1 MLVEDLTQQGFTV
14 QTFPYGRWAE
24 GENIAQKLLR
34 QASDWLRFP
43 GRLRRAGADLVH
55 LNSALDKRALLRDVP
70 FVLLAR
76 ALRQKVLI
84 KWHGAET
91 ELLTQGG
98 IWGWAC
104 GVLLRHL
111 QSLCV
116 LSEHERTAVQQAG
129 FMLPCH
135 VVCNG
140 LDLQRY
146 QQSCDVRT
154 RLGIA
159 AGTPL
164 LLFIARLIP
173 TKGLRDT
180 LAAMRQ
186 LDASTDANLVVIG
199 DGPERA
205 GAQRLA
211 ADWGI
216 TSRVHFRGQMSEA
229 EALDYYCGCD
239 ILVFPTFHAEGFPM
253 SIFQAVAA
261 GMAVVTTR
269 IRAAADYLEET
280 EHALFVPAHDPEA
293 IAHGLQRLLTEPSL
307 LAAMRQ
313 ANRRLSRRFDRQR
326 VAADF
331 AAIYQELHR
340 DSV

>member
-1 MLVEDLTQQGFTV
+1 MSHPISTHSEVALFVRAKFDPTTSERRLKAAQLLKVESVPPRSGDTPSLNLAPVSTPKAHFEDFSDD
-14 QTFPYGRWAE
+14 FPT
-24 GENIAQKLLR
+24 AQYH
-34 QASDWLRFP
+34 
-43 GRLRRAGADLVH
+43 RLESATESYSPDT
-55 LNSALDKRALLRDVP
+55 LNSLMRVSLHKPATLKSLPRSGWPQHEALPDPVAENLRDAP
-70 FVLLAR
+70 TLPAQR
-76 ALRQKVLI
+76 
-84 KWHGAET
+84 
-91 ELLTQGG
+91 
-98 IWGWAC
+98 
-104 GVLLRHL
+104 
-111 QSLCV
+111 
-116 LSEHERTAVQQAG
+116 RTV
-129 FMLPCH
+129 
-135 VVCNG
+135 
-140 LDLQRY
+140 
-146 QQSCDVRT
+146 
-154 RLGIA
+154 
-159 AGTPL
+159 
-164 LLFIARLIP
+164 ARLI
-173 TKGLRDT
+173 LW
-180 LAAMRQ
+180 AAFAGF
-186 LDASTDANLVVIG
+186 ASTASAVVLVSLL
-199 DGPERA
+199 DREQPMAEEPPPTHPES
-205 GAQRLA
+205 QRLA

-331 AAIYQELHR
+331 AAIYKELHR
-340 DSV
+340 DSL